1 MLSRFSDFENTF
13 ALMDELRRR
22 MDGAWDD
29 VEPSWQGASSSSRAL
44 SASSFPRINF
54 FDGGSNLVLKADVP
68 GLSEKDVQVTLNEGG
83 VTISGERKVVAPE
96 GYSAHRQE
104 RSHVKFSRS
113 LTLPCKVNPEQATAS
128 VKNGVLT
135 ITLAKAAE
143 LLLVAD
149 VPGASHDG
157 IDVQLEKGQLT
168 ILAKRSDETTGAP
181 IAAEQRSRDCF
192 RVFSVPQGI
201 DASKIDAQLSAGVLY
216 LRPPKQEFLKPR
228 RIDVKQG

>member
-68 GLSEKDVQVTLNEGG
+68 GRSEKDVQVTLNEGG

-113 LTLPCKVNPEQATAS
+113 LSCPARSTPLGDRFRQERRAHHHLGKGCRTSARRRRARRQPRRHRCSARKGAADHTGEAERRDHRRAYRSGAAIARLLPS
-128 VKNGVLT
+128 
-135 ITLAKAAE
+135 
-143 LLLVAD
+143 LL
-149 VPGASHDG
+149 
-157 IDVQLEKGQLT
+157 
-168 ILAKRSDETTGAP
+168 R
-181 IAAEQRSRDCF
+181 
-192 RVFSVPQGI
+192 PQGI